1 MKCVG
6 LLVVSSDTVVIIL
19 GTKTEKQWTGVR
31 THGFQQAHCCPGMF
45 LSGNH
50 PGPLQPWTVKVGVG
64 CTRKQVKMTAP
75 ESALEPTTG
84 DSLSPQRISSMNWL
98 CSLYSDLH
106 KGSHGFPWAV

>member
-31 THGFQQAHCCPGMF
+31 THGFQKAHCSPGMF

-50 PGPLQPWTVKVGVG
+50 PGPLQPWTVKVG
-64 CTRKQVKMTAP
+64 
-75 ESALEPTTG
+75 SAVQG
-84 DSLSPQRISSMNWL
+84 NR
-98 CSLYSDLH
+98 
-106 KGSHGFPWAV
+106 

>member
-31 THGFQQAHCCPGMF
+31 THGFQKAHCSPGMF

-50 PGPLQPWTVKVGVG
+50 PGPL
-64 CTRKQVKMTAP
+64 
-75 ESALEPTTG
+75 SALDSEGRGRLYRETG
-84 DSLSPQRISSMNWL
+84 QDDSPRISPGANHRRQPFSTA
-98 CSLYSDLH
+98 YFLH
-106 KGSHGFPWAV
+106 ELALLPLF